1 VAEAYIEI
9 IGLLGVEL
17 SIPKSVVPTLGYR
30 SAEFASKLVIN
41 GVNIRPLPIGLLF
54 LKDITSLI
62 LLFKVILEYAF
73 EHSVTHII
81 ILMESLRGV
90 HAPEK
95 GKSIEPSLS
104 RSFLVIILK
113 TATNGLVT
121 VNRFLTLLGYTLGMF
136 IYHNL
141 IINKTTGKKI
151 EVPSLGKLYTEL

>member
-1 VAEAYIEI
+1 
-9 IGLLGVEL
+9 
-17 SIPKSVVPTLGYR
+17 
-30 SAEFASKLVIN
+30 
-41 GVNIRPLPIGLLF
+41 
-54 LKDITSLI
+54 
-62 LLFKVILEYAF
+62 
-73 EHSVTHII
+73 
-81 ILMESLRGV
+81 MESLRGV

-141 IINKTTGKKI
+141 IINKSSGKKI
-151 EVPSLGKLYTEL
+151 EVPSPGKLYTEL